1 MGAFLNDPFGWIGQ
15 WLQGVLTGLG
25 LAESFVDIL
34 LSFLGAG
41 ALATAALLSTLVL
54 IWLERKLV
62 ARIQDRLGPNRVGP
76 YGTFQTVADAL
87 KLLTKELITPGGADR
102 IPYNLAPLLS
112 VMSVVGMWGVVPLAP
127 RLLGANL
134 NVGVLYLLSIGA
146 LGTLGIMLA
155 GMSSNNK
162 YALLGAFRTVAQMLS
177 YTVPMVM
184 ALLVP
189 TLLAGSMGLLEI
201 TQRQSEVWFVVL
213 APLAALVFF
222 ISSVAEVGR
231 APFDLLEAESEIVA
245 GFHIEYS
252 GLRFGMF
259 FVAEFLHAFTISAL
273 TTALFLGG
281 WQGPWAD
288 QYPFLGL
295 LYFFV
300 KTGLVYFVVVW
311 VRGSFP
317 RIRIDQMNAL
327 NWKFFTPIALL
338 ALIVTAV
345 TEKLAQQMAWNR
357 VLAHVGAN
365 IITIALTVAALA
377 VYARRVRRR
386 EESRMAVE
394 AGRLTPGE
402 SRSGARA

>member
-1 MGAFLNDPFGWIGQ
+1 MALFLNDPFGWIGQ
-15 WLQGVLTGLG
+15 WLQGLLLDLG
-25 LAESFVDIL
+25 LAESFIGVL

-41 ALATAALLSTLVL
+41 ALATAALTSTIVL

-76 YGTFQTVADAL
+76 YGTFQTVVDAL

-127 RLLGANL
+127 SLLGADL
-134 NVGVLYLLSIGA
+134 SVGVLYLLSIGT
-146 LGTLGIMLA
+146 LGTLGVMLA

-177 YTVPMVM
+177 YTVPMVL
-184 ALLVP
+184 ALIVP

-201 TQRQSEVWFVVL
+201 TRQQSGVWFIFL

-231 APFDLLEAESEIVA
+231 APFDLIEAESEIVA

-252 GLRFGMF
+252 GLKFGMF
-259 FVAEFLHAFTISAL
+259 FVAEFLHAFTIAAI

-288 QYPFLGL
+288 LYPLLGL
-295 LYFFV
+295 LYFFI

-311 VRGSFP
+311 IRGSFP

-327 NWKFFTPIALL
+327 NWKFITPLALL

-357 VLAHVGAN
+357 VLAHTAAN
-365 IITIALTVAALA
+365 GITISLTVIAL
-377 VYARRVRRR
+377 VIYARRVRRR
-386 EESRMAVE
+386 QESKMALDAQIAEVRGG
-394 AGRLTPGE
+394 AGD
-402 SRSGARA
+402 

>member
-1 MGAFLNDPFGWIGQ
+1 
-15 WLQGVLTGLG
+15 
-25 LAESFVDIL
+25 
-34 LSFLGAG
+34 
-41 ALATAALLSTLVL
+41 
-54 IWLERKLV
+54 
-62 ARIQDRLGPNRVGP
+62 
-76 YGTFQTVADAL
+76 
-87 KLLTKELITPGGADR
+87 
-102 IPYNLAPLLS
+102 
-112 VMSVVGMWGVVPLAP
+112 
-127 RLLGANL
+127 
-134 NVGVLYLLSIGA
+134 
-146 LGTLGIMLA
+146 
-155 GMSSNNK
+155 
-162 YALLGAFRTVAQMLS
+162 
-177 YTVPMVM
+177 
-184 ALLVP
+184 
-189 TLLAGSMGLLEI
+189 
-201 TQRQSEVWFVVL
+201 
-213 APLAALVFF
+213 
-222 ISSVAEVGR
+222 
-231 APFDLLEAESEIVA
+231 
-245 GFHIEYS
+245 
-252 GLRFGMF
+252 MF